1 MIGKTPRRKRL
12 LTRLIM
18 INTLGLLG
26 FLSGLLWL
34 GQTRDSLTS
43 AYRQTLN
50 AQAQIMAEALGGLEA
65 APLPLNMPTQ
75 NNLLNAPAENNQQTI
90 SPAIDGKL
98 MMPMIDRDE
107 AAKMLRRIIAPTHNR
122 ARFYGR
128 DGKLQIDSENL
139 TPALRVQRFEL
150 PPPDKMPAPESA
162 WWLKFWEKARAYLSR
177 RTVPLLIQTDNGL
190 DLEEVRLAMSGSV
203 AGFERRDK
211 QGRDILT
218 IAVPVQHY
226 RAIIGVLLLT
236 SPPGAIDA
244 LVGEA
249 RATTIKLFLVI
260 LGITVFLSA
269 LLAGT
274 ITLPVQRLA
283 DAVRAYRSDGGALP
297 PVDTIPDFS
306 ARRDEIGD
314 LSLALREM
322 LKQLTARLDAIEHFA
337 ADVAHE
343 LKNPITSLD
352 SALQS
357 LERTKD
363 PKERKQLTEILIAD
377 TQRLNRLIS
386 DISEASRL
394 DAALGRTPSGFFD
407 IVTLLQ
413 GLAPLICEA
422 SPKQVQLAFSMPTSL
437 IVRGQ
442 KERIAQIVRNLLD
455 NALSFSPKEGRIQ
468 IMLIVVDDMAQL
480 QFMDDGP
487 GIAADLYERVFERFY
502 TDGRETKH
510 SGLGLSISRQ
520 IARAQGGDL
529 WAGAHEKAKGACFT
543 LTLPLANQADDDM
556 PTDDEIHESTDDRL

>member
-1 MIGKTPRRKRL
+1 VIRKTPRRKSL

-18 INTLGLLG
+18 INTFGLLG

-34 GQTRDSLTS
+34 GQTRDSLTA
-43 AYRQTLN
+43 AYRQSLN

-65 APLPLNMPTQ
+65 APLS
-75 NNLLNAPAENNQQTI
+75 LNAPAENNSETI
-90 SPAIDGKL
+90 SPDIDGNL
-98 MMPMIDRDE
+98 MMPVIDRDE

-139 TPALRVQRFEL
+139 TPSSRVQRFEL
-150 PPPDKMPAPESA
+150 PPPDKMAENESS
-162 WWLKFWEKARAYLSR
+162 WWFGLWEKARAYLSR
-177 RTVPLLIQTDNGL
+177 QPIPLLIQTDNGL
-190 DLEEVRLAMSGSV
+190 DLEEVRQAMNGTE
-203 AGFERRDK
+203 AGFARRDR

-274 ITLPVQRLA
+274 ITLPVQKLA

-306 ARRDEIGD
+306 ARGDEIGD
-314 LSLALREM
+314 LSLALRDM
-322 LKQLTARLDAIEHFA
+322 LKQLTTRLDAIEHFA

-343 LKNPITSLD
+343 LKNPIASID

-357 LERTKD
+357 LGRTQE
-363 PKERKQLTEILIAD
+363 PKERKQLTDILIAD

-386 DISEASRL
+386 DISEASKL
-394 DAALGRTPSGFFD
+394 DAALGRTPAGSFD
-407 IVTLLQ
+407 IVDLLR

-422 SPKQVQLAFSMPTSL
+422 AAKQVQLVFSMPTNL

-455 NALSFSPKEGRIQ
+455 NALSFSPAGGRIQ
-468 IMLIVVDDMAQL
+468 IMLAVVDNMAQV
-480 QFMDDGP
+480 QIMDDGP
-487 GIAADLYERVFERFY
+487 GIEADLYERVFERFY
-502 TDGRETKH
+502 SDGRETKH

-520 IARAQGGDL
+520 IARAQGGEL
-529 WAGAHEKAKGACFT
+529 WAGAHEKAQGACFT
-543 LTLPLANQADDDM
+543 FTLPLANQADDNM
-556 PTDDEIHESTDDRL
+556 AESAGGAL